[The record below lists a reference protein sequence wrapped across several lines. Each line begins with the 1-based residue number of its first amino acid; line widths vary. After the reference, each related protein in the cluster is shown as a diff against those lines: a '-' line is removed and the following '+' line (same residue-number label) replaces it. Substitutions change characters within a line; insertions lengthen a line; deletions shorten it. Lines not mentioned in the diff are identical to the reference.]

1 MEYEKVYVFE
11 PEGERP
17 AKRRRVE
24 PQGLQTSWRRRRQA
38 FDQVW
43 TVQQQALDA
52 RLESINAST
61 VDKVWQFLE
70 QATLDGQ
77 PGRIPT
83 GIVLTGAD
91 GATGSG
97 ISKQVAERIRG
108 GKHRRI
114 LLSLSSSSGTSL
126 KALLKILIAKA
137 TSRRTGSSDDDEVD
151 DEDEELRNPRATGPK
166 LLNYDL
172 QLLQDHVREHRT
184 EQVIITFEDT
194 EAFDSDLLSE
204 IIELLG
210 CWQNRIP
217 FACLFNI
224 ATSIDFLQ
232 QRLSKA
238 AVKALAG
245 QVFDVALS
253 SAEIEQVCE
262 AMFDTDTPLWI
273 GSGLVS
279 TMLERQ
285 HDYIVSVDSFVAAV
299 KYACMSHFYANALS
313 VFLEPG
319 AESRDVGPD
328 HIEAVRQLDSFKA
341 YARRLLDDRQVAVLK
356 DLLES
361 GAALWSL
368 VLDKVAEG
376 RQKLSAMVQT
386 LQAVRLVQQQLPN
399 THVSSMS
406 SLYVQAMSGK
416 LVGSPLIR
424 TLLLTIRKA
433 PSNIVVNLLRELIS
447 SHTEKGTPTFSG
459 CQGLLTRFDDL
470 IEAQKHSAKPLRSED
485 DSQNTT
491 VRTTVV
497 AQKVQLS
504 KQKSALSEQDK
515 KYTELLGLLTTGL
528 EELFADTLVN
538 PTDLVFHEI
547 FIYDLK
553 SPYREVFT
561 PRPRHAIERAL
572 ATPHDYLDCD
582 CCGSGQGDEGAEA
595 TLAATQPATAVL
607 YQLYLESG
615 SLINASDLW
624 QAFQAVLGDGREEA
638 ETMALFQRGLAELR
652 YLGMMK
658 STRKRVDHV
667 AKVMWQGL

>member
-1 MEYEKVYVFE
+1 MEYEKVYVFK
-11 PEGERP
+11 PEAERP

-24 PQGLQTSWRRRRQA
+24 PQGLQTSWQRRRQA

-43 TVQQQALDA
+43 SVQQQAIDA
-52 RLESINAST
+52 RLDSINSHT

-70 QATLDGQ
+70 QATRDGP

-83 GIVLTGAD
+83 GIILTGAD

-97 ISKQVAERIRG
+97 ISKQIAERIRV
-108 GKHRRI
+108 GKDRRS
-114 LLSLSSSSGTSL
+114 LLSLSSSSGTNL
-126 KALLKILIAKA
+126 KALLKTLILKA
-137 TSRRTGSSDDDEVD
+137 TSRRTGSSDEDGVD
-151 DEDEELRNPRATGPK
+151 DEDDELRTSRSIGPK

-184 EQVIITFEDT
+184 EQVVITFEDT

-210 CWQNRIP
+210 CWQARIP

-232 QRLSKA
+232 QRLSQA

-253 SAEIEQVCE
+253 SVEVEQVCE
-262 AMFDTDTPLWI
+262 AMFDTGKPLWI
-273 GSGLVS
+273 GSGLMS

-285 HDYIVSVDSFVAAV
+285 HDYVISVDSFVATM

-313 VFLEPG
+313 VFLEPD
-319 AESRDVGPD
+319 AESRDVAAD
-328 HIEAVRQLDSFKA
+328 HVEAVRQLDSFKT
-341 YARRLLDDRQVAVLK
+341 YARRLLDDHQVAVLEE
-356 DLLES
+356 LLES
-361 GAALWSL
+361 DTALRLL
-368 VLDKVAEG
+368 VRDKVAEG

-386 LQAVRLVQQQLPN
+386 LKVIRLVQQRLPN
-399 THVSSMS
+399 TPVSSMS

-416 LVGSPLIR
+416 LIGSPLIR
-424 TLLLTIRKA
+424 SLLLTHRKT
-433 PSNIVVNLLRELIS
+433 PSNIVVDLLRELMS

-459 CQGLLTRFDDL
+459 CQELLTRLDGL
-470 IEAQKHSAKPLRSED
+470 IESQKHSAKPLRSED

-491 VRTTVV
+491 LRTTVV

-515 KYTELLGLLTTGL
+515 KYTELLGILTSGI
-528 EELFADTLVN
+528 EEIFDNNLVN
-538 PTDLVFHEI
+538 PNDLVFHEI
-547 FIYDLK
+547 FVYDLK
-553 SPYREVFT
+553 APYREVFT

-582 CCGSGQGDEGAEA
+582 CCGSGQGDEHVEA

-624 QAFQAVLGDGREEA
+624 QAFQAVLGDGREEL
-638 ETMALFQRGLAELR
+638 EIMALFQRALAELR

-658 STRKRVDHV
+658 STRTRVDHV

>member
-1 MEYEKVYVFE
+1 MEYEKVYVFQ
-11 PEGERP
+11 PESERP

-24 PQGLQTSWRRRRQA
+24 PQGLQTSWRRRRQV
-38 FDQVW
+38 FDRVW
-43 TVQQQALDA
+43 SGQQQAIDA
-52 RLESINAST
+52 RLDGINAST
-61 VDKVWQFLE
+61 VDKVWHFLE
-70 QATLDGQ
+70 RAVLDEQ

-83 GIVLTGAD
+83 GIILTGAD
-91 GATGSG
+91 GATGPG
-97 ISKQVAERIRG
+97 IAKQVAERIRV

-114 LLSLSSSSGTSL
+114 LLSLSSSSGTNL
-126 KALLKILIAKA
+126 KALLKTLIVKA
-137 TSRRTGSSDDDEVD
+137 TSRRTGSSDDDELD
-151 DEDEELRNPRATGPK
+151 DEDDELRNPRSTGPK

-194 EAFDSDLLSE
+194 EAFDGDLLSE

-210 CWQNRIP
+210 CWQDRIP

-253 SAEIEQVCE
+253 SVEVEQVCE
-262 AMFDTDTPLWI
+262 AMFDTDTPLWL
-273 GSGLVS
+273 GSALMS

-285 HDYIVSVDSFVAAV
+285 HDYVVSVDSFAAAM

-313 VFLEPG
+313 VFLGLE
-319 AESRDVGPD
+319 AECHDIAAD
-328 HIEAVRQLDSFKA
+328 HVVAVRQLGSFKT
-341 YARRLLDDRQVAVLK
+341 YARRLLDDHQVAVLK
-356 DLLES
+356 EHLES
-361 GAALWSL
+361 DTALRLL
-368 VLDKVAEG
+368 VRDKVAKG

-386 LQAVRLVQQQLPN
+386 LKVIRLVQQRLPH
-399 THVSSMS
+399 TPVSSMS

-416 LVGSPLIR
+416 LIGSPLIR
-424 TLLLTIRKA
+424 ALLLTIRKA
-433 PSNIVVNLLRELIS
+433 PSNIVVTLLRDLMAF
-447 SHTEKGTPTFSG
+447 HTEKHTPTIPD
-459 CQGLLTRFDDL
+459 CQLLLTRFEDL
-470 IEAQKHSAKPLRSED
+470 IESQKHSTKPLRSED

-491 VRTTVV
+491 LRTTVV
-497 AQKVQLS
+497 AQKVELS

-515 KYTELLGLLTTGL
+515 KYTELLGILTSGI
-528 EELFADTLVN
+528 EDIFASNLVN
-538 PTDLVFHEI
+538 PTDLIFHEI
-547 FIYDLK
+547 FVYDLK

-582 CCGSGQGDEGAEA
+582 CCGSGQGDEHVEA

-624 QAFQAVLGDGREEA
+624 QAFQAVLGDGGEEA
-638 ETMALFQRGLAELR
+638 ETMTLFQRALAELR

>member
-1 MEYEKVYVFE
+1 MEYEKVYVFK
-11 PEGERP
+11 PEAERP
-17 AKRRRVE
+17 VKRRRVE
-24 PQGLQTSWRRRRQA
+24 PQGLQTSWRRRRQV
-38 FDQVW
+38 FDRVW
-43 TVQQQALDA
+43 SGQQQAIDGRLDG
-52 RLESINAST
+52 INANT

-70 QATLDGQ
+70 QAVLDEQ

-83 GIVLTGAD
+83 GIILTGAD
-91 GATGSG
+91 GATGAG
-97 ISKQVAERIRG
+97 ISKQVAERIRV

-114 LLSLSSSSGTSL
+114 LLSLSSSSGTNL
-126 KALLKILIAKA
+126 KALLKTLIVKA
-137 TSRRTGSSDDDEVD
+137 TSRRIGSSDDDELD
-151 DEDEELRNPRATGPK
+151 DEDDELRNPRSTGPK

-210 CWQNRIP
+210 CWQDRIP

-253 SAEIEQVCE
+253 SAEVEQVCE

-273 GSGLVS
+273 GSGLMS

-285 HDYIVSVDSFVAAV
+285 HDYVISVDSFVAAI
-299 KYACMSHFYANALS
+299 KYACMSHSYANALS
-313 VFLEPG
+313 VFLGLE
-319 AESRDVGPD
+319 AECHDIAVD
-328 HIEAVRQLDSFKA
+328 HVEAIRQLDSFKT
-341 YARRLLDDRQVAVLK
+341 YARCLLNEHRVAVLK

-361 GAALWSL
+361 DVALRSL
-368 VLDKVAEG
+368 VRDKVAEG

-386 LQAVRLVQQQLPN
+386 LKVIRLVQQRLPN
-399 THVSSMS
+399 TPVSSMS

-416 LVGSPLIR
+416 LIGSLLLR
-424 TLLLTIRKA
+424 SLLLTLRKA
-433 PSNIVVNLLRELIS
+433 PSNIVVDLLRELML
-447 SHTEKGTPTFSG
+447 SHTEKGTTTFSS
-459 CQGLLTRFDDL
+459 CQDLLNQFDDL
-470 IEAQKHSAKPLRSED
+470 IESQKHSTKPLRSQE

-491 VRTTVV
+491 LRTTVV
-497 AQKVQLS
+497 GQKVELS

-515 KYTELLGLLTTGL
+515 KYTELLGLLATGI
-528 EELFADTLVN
+528 EDIFTNNLVN
-538 PTDLVFHEI
+538 PTDLIFHEI
-547 FIYDLK
+547 FVYDLK

-582 CCGSGQGDEGAEA
+582 CCGSGQGDEHAEA